1 MDLSL
6 FLPSLL
12 TSESPLLPSDWV
24 AQLYRALSWG
34 LVLATAGF
42 WLLRRGAGSARWG
55 LFAALLLWNLW
66 PGPVSPAYWLGLAF
80 QSPSLGSSLLCI
92 LVVGSLAD
100 DRAPRRGLPLA
111 AGLGVVLGW
120 LLMLDTLALLPFGLY
135 ALGFS
140 PAALLVSGLLAAILW
155 LSSSEAGRHH
165 ALWLAAVLTLYVLTR
180 LPSGNLWD
188 ALLDPW
194 LWLILQL
201 GWLWRGLRWLSAA
214 RRGAAATRA

>member
-6 FLPSLL
+6 FLQSLL
-12 TSESPLLPSDWV
+12 TSESPLLPPDWL

-42 WLLRRGAGSARWG
+42 SLLPRKQRTTRWG
-55 LFAALLLWNLW
+55 VFGVLLLWNLW

-80 QSPSLGSSLLCI
+80 QSPSLASSLLCV
-92 LVVGSLAD
+92 LVVGSRTDEA
-100 DRAPRRGLPLA
+100 APRPGLALT

-120 LLMLDTLALLPFGLY
+120 LLLLDTLALLPLGLY

-140 PAALLVSGLLAAILW
+140 PAAVVVPGLVAAALW
-155 LSSSEAGRHH
+155 LSSSAAGRRH

-180 LPSGNLWD
+180 LPNGNLWD

-194 LWLILQL
+194 LWLMLQF
-201 GWLWRGLRWLSAA
+201 GWLWRGLRWLSVA